1 MMLMITYEKLWAML
15 KARGISQYF
24 LTTRYGISRSRL
36 YRMHHGCF
44 VSTRTF
50 NKLCA
55 ILNCQPSDIM
65 EYYPDSSNPG
75 RNLSRPFKAV
85 QSLPRSK
92 HFTQIIVNSTNEKSR
107 ITIARLFLSIDAD
120 IGRFP
125 IVDIFSKKFSI
136 IDIIDRVN
144 RTIDNRPRENMQ
156 SVQC

>member
-1 MMLMITYEKLWAML
+1 MMAMITYDKLWALL
-15 KARGISQYF
+15 KERRISQYS
-24 LTTRYGISRSRL
+24 LTTRYGLPRSQIYRL
-36 YRMHHGCF
+36 HHECWI
-44 VSTRTF
+44 STRTI
-50 NKLCA
+50 NRLCA

-144 RTIDNRPRENMQ
+144 RTIDNL
-156 SVQC
+156 